1 MSPTRSS
8 GWSSRRRRYHCARL
22 LRPRRASRERQQRDI
37 PCALDRH
44 AQPPLVPRA
53 HPGHAPGQN
62 LAAFLH
68 KLRQNIRAFVV
79 DEVHLLHAKLA
90 HLLLAK
96 ILALPTTWSA
106 RTSPARPATFT
117 PRSAVTATAVAS
129 ATVPSAAVATIV
141 PAPAI
146 TPRRC
151 ARRRCL
157 FLFLCHTRHP
167 FT

>member
-44 AQPPLVPRA
+44 AQPPLGLCARPR
-53 HPGHAPGQN
+53 HAPGQN

-68 KLRQNIRAFVV
+68 KLRKNVRALVV

-90 HLLLAK
+90 DFLLAK
-96 ILALPTTWSA
+96 ILALPAAWSA
-106 RTSPARPATFT
+106 WTRPTRPAAF
-117 PRSAVTATAVAS
+117 AT
-129 ATVPSAAVATIV
+129 
-141 PAPAI
+141 
-146 TPRRC
+146 R
-151 ARRRCL
+151 
-157 FLFLCHTRHP
+157 
-167 FT
+167 

>member
-1 MSPTRSS
+1 MSSSRSS
-8 GWSSRRRRYHCARL
+8 GCTARRRRYHCARL

-68 KLRQNIRAFVV
+68 KLRKNVRPLVV

-90 HLLLAK
+90 DFLLAK
-96 ILALPTTWSA
+96 ILALPTTRSA
-106 RTSPARPATFT
+106 WTSPARPAFT
-117 PRSAVTATAVAS
+117 PRPMTATAVAA
-129 ATVPSAAVATIV
+129 ATVPAAAMATTVTSSTI
-141 PAPAI
+141 P
-146 TPRRC
+146 PRRR

-157 FLFLCHTRHP
+157 
-167 FT
+167 